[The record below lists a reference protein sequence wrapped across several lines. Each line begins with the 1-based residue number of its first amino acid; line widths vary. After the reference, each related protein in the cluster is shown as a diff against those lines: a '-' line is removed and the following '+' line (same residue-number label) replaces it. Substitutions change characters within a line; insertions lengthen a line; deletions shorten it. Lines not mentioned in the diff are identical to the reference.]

1 MADHAFP
8 ATGRRGTAPGF
19 WLGLGALALLSA
31 ISLCIGVAT
40 LAPGTDQGWMVLT
53 ISRIPRTLAAVLTGS
68 ALAVSG
74 VVMQQVVRNRFVEPG
89 SVGTTES
96 AALGLLAVTLLAPAA
111 PIWAKMAV
119 AALAALAGTVL
130 FARIIRNL
138 PPREPLLVPLAG
150 MMLAAILGALV
161 TFIAWETDL
170 MQLVAVWLMS
180 GEFSGVIAGRYEL
193 LWIAGASAALAW
205 FAADRFAIL
214 GLGAEAATT
223 LGLDARAVLR
233 LGLTVV
239 ALVAAM
245 VVVSVGMVPFV
256 GLVVPNIVSRLMGDN
271 LRATLP
277 VVALF
282 GAVLVLAC
290 DIIGRLVIYPYEIPA
305 GTVLGV
311 VGAGVFLWLLW
322 HRPGH
327 G

>member
-1 MADHAFP
+1 MADHAIP
-8 ATGRRGTAPGF
+8 LVKQRGTGPVI
-19 WLGLGALALLSA
+19 WLGLAALGLLA
-31 ISLCIGVAT
+31 MLSLGIGVAT
-40 LAPGTDQGWMVLT
+40 LVPGSERGWLLLT
-53 ISRIPRTLAAVLTGS
+53 ISRIPRTLAAMLTGA

-96 AALGLLAVTLLAPAA
+96 AALGLLAVTLLVPTA
-111 PIWAKMAV
+111 PIWAKMAA
-119 AALAALAGTVL
+119 AALAALAGTAL

-150 MMLAAILGALV
+150 LMLAAILGAVV

-170 MQLVAVWLMS
+170 MQFVSVWLMS

-193 LWIAGASAALAW
+193 LWIAGAAALLAW

-223 LGLDARAVLR
+223 LGLDAAAVLR
-233 LGLTVV
+233 LGLGVV

-256 GLVVPNIVSRLMGDN
+256 GLVVPNIVARLMGDN

-290 DIIGRLVIYPYEIPA
+290 DIIGRLLIYPYEIPA
-305 GTVLGV
+305 GAVLGV
-311 VGAGVFLWLLW
+311 VGAAVFLWLLW
-322 HRPGH
+322 QRPGR

>member
-1 MADHAFP
+1 MSDQALPTA
-8 ATGRRGTAPGF
+8 RRRAPFLGL
-19 WLGLGALALLSA
+19 WLGLALLALLSGL
-31 ISLCIGVAT
+31 SLCIGVAS
-40 LAPGTDQGWMVLT
+40 LVPGSEQGWMVLT
-53 ISRIPRTLAAVLTGS
+53 VSRIPRTLAALLTGA

-96 AALGLLAVTLLAPAA
+96 AALGLLGVSLLAPLA
-111 PIWAKMAV
+111 PIWVKMIV
-119 AALAALAGTVL
+119 AALAALAGTAL

-150 MMLAAILGALV
+150 MMLAAILGAVV
-161 TFIAWETDL
+161 TFIAWEADL
-170 MQLVAVWLMS
+170 MQLIGVWLMS

-214 GLGAEAATT
+214 GLGAETATA
-223 LGLDARAVLR
+223 LGLDAAAVLR
-233 LGLTVV
+233 LGLGVV
-239 ALVAAM
+239 AVVAAM

-271 LRATLP
+271 LRAALP

-282 GAVLVLAC
+282 GAVLVLGC
-290 DIIGRLVIYPYEIPA
+290 DIIGRLLIHPYEIPA

-311 VGAGVFLWLLW
+311 VGAAVFLWLLW
-322 HRPGH
+322 QRPGR